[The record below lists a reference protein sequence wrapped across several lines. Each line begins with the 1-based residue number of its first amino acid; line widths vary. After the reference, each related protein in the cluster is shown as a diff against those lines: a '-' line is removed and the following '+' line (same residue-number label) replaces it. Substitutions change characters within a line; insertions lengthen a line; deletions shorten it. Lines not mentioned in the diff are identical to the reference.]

1 MQPLPVTNGI
11 LPPPLPVVDLER
23 LETGDAFVEDD
34 DDDDDAGK
42 RRRDD

>member
-11 LPPPLPVVDLER
+11 LPSPLPVVDLAR
-23 LETGDAFVEDD
+23 LETGDEIVDDD
-34 DDDDDAGK
+34 DDDDDAGR